1 MDMDLSTETPKG
13 RSSDSSSPEFEF
25 WVVGNPSHPQQ
36 ELLTADE
43 LFVDGV
49 LLPLHLLSVVH
60 SEQKPRLEPEP
71 EPEPEPAE
79 TPPDT
84 SPPPPSEP
92 SPASITSSISS
103 SPSSGSK
110 RWKDI
115 FKVGEKK
122 GEEKEGQR
130 RERMSGGAELNINI
144 WPFSRSR
151 SAGNGA
157 AAGRP
162 RASAMAGR
170 KSSSAPCSRS
180 NSRGESSKPSSGG
193 GPTRRWAASPGRAGL
208 SGGVHLGR
216 TSPVWQIRRGEKRSE
231 PAAGRGPER
240 ANQRDNKVTGRKKG
254 SGIGGGVRVLNLNV
268 NTCIGYRNQV
278 SCRGDDK
285 DGVTD
290 GGQTAGEAGGSNR
303 SIFSLRSFFS
313 KKVY

>member
-1 MDMDLSTETPKG
+1 MDLSSENPKR
-13 RSSDSSSPEFEF
+13 RSADSSPEFEF
-25 WVVGNPSHPQQ
+25 WMVGNPSYPQQ

-49 LLPLHLLSVVH
+49 LLPLHLLSIVH
-60 SEQKPRLEPEP
+60 SEPDPESEMAEP
-71 EPEPEPAE
+71 
-79 TPPDT
+79 PPDR
-84 SPPPPSEP
+84 SPPPPPPPRPQPPVEP
-92 SPASITSSISS
+92 VPASISS

-130 RERMSGGAELNINI
+130 RERRSGGGGGGAELNINI

-157 AAGRP
+157 AASRP

-170 KSSSAPCSRS
+170 KASSAPCSRS
-180 NSRGESSKPSSGG
+180 NSRGESSKPSAAAAVG

-208 SGGVHLGR
+208 SGGVPMGR
-216 TSPVWQIRRGEKRSE
+216 ASPVWQIRRGEKRIE
-231 PAAGRGPER
+231 PAAGRGPAR
-240 ANQRDNKVTGRKKG
+240 ANQRDTATGSKKG
-254 SGIGGGVRVLNLNV
+254 SGIGGGVRVLDLNV

-285 DGVTD
+285 DGVTYGD
-290 GGQTAGEAGGSNR
+290 RTADEGAGSNR
-303 SIFSLRSFFS
+303 SFFSLRSFFS

>member
-1 MDMDLSTETPKG
+1 MDLSTEAPKR

-60 SEQKPRLEPEP
+60 SEPEPRPEP

-79 TPPDT
+79 TPP
-84 SPPPPSEP
+84 EP
-92 SPASITSSISS
+92 SQASISS

-130 RERMSGGAELNINI
+130 RERRSGGGGAAELNINI

-157 AAGRP
+157 SAGRR

-170 KSSSAPCSRS
+170 KASSAPCSRS
-180 NSRGESSKPSSGG
+180 NSRGESSKPSAAAAAGSGG
-193 GPTRRWAASPGRAGL
+193 STKRWAASPGRAGL

-216 TSPVWQIRRGEKRSE
+216 TSPVWQIRRGEKRIE
-231 PAAGRGPER
+231 PAAGRGLER
-240 ANQRDNKVTGRKKG
+240 ANQGDKVTGSKKG
-254 SGIGGGVRVLNLNV
+254 SGLGGGGRVLNLNV

-285 DGVTD
+285 DGATD
-290 GGQTAGEAGGSNR
+290 SGQTAGEAGGSNR
-303 SIFSLRSFFS
+303 SFFSLRSFFS